1 MKGGRSRCVP
11 ARPASLAP
19 SHRQTKQPTTQNQ
32 KKDRTMKGSAK
43 VIKSFNKLL
52 AGELRAR
59 DQYFIHSRLCANW
72 GYGKL
77 AELYGH
83 EMAEETEHSDAL
95 IKRILLLDGEVDM
108 EAEKVEAGKTIPQ
121 MLQNDLKLELA
132 VRDNLKAAMKLCE
145 EEQDYVSRDW
155 LLQQLRDTEED
166 HAHWIEQHLG
176 MIEKMGLEN
185 YLQSMI

>member
-1 MKGGRSRCVP
+1 MRFGSPGVSRP
-11 ARPASLAP
+11 ISSP
-19 SHRQTKQPTTQNQ
+19 KQHPQDSN
-32 KKDRTMKGSAK
+32 KIKDRTMKGSAK

-83 EMAEETEHSDAL
+83 EMEEETEHSDAL